1 MSNKENTKTIKTV
14 THHLADPTSV
24 MRYAYEFLKSYQCE
38 DSKKPRYIEGA
49 VKTFLLE
56 SIRLGAI
63 HVSLAE
69 EYETIIENG
78 ISLLDTAYGNGE
90 IEEPED
96 YGASAQVEYAKENIK
111 APRWYDESIV
121 NNIVEKNNG

>member
-1 MSNKENTKTIKTV
+1 MSNKKIIAHMEYARKNIKSPRWYDESIVNNIITLMDTDYGNGDIEEPEDDSKTKTIKTV
-14 THHLADPTSV
+14 THHLADATNV

-56 SIRLGAI
+56 SIRLGAT

-69 EYETIIENG
+69 EYETILENG
-78 ISLLDTAYGNGE
+78 E
-90 IEEPED
+90 
-96 YGASAQVEYAKENIK
+96 
-111 APRWYDESIV
+111 
-121 NNIVEKNNG
+121 EKNNG

>member
-96 YGASAQVEYAKENIK
+96 YGASAQVEYAK
-111 APRWYDESIV
+111 
-121 NNIVEKNNG
+121 